1 MRQSSGHRR
10 QRLRVR
16 LDGTGKPENGHDARE
31 ARELIRNY
39 FEEFVNEKNVQVGNL
54 NFAAYFV
61 DHRADVPPG
70 PAGAIAYG
78 SGGSGNSQICM

>member
-1 MRQSSGHRR
+1 
-10 QRLRVR
+10 VR

-54 NFAAYFV
+54 NFAADFV
-61 DHRADVPPG
+61 ELGADVPPG
-70 PAGAIAYG
+70 PAANATH
-78 SGGSGNSQICM
+78 SGLIHPGFQGLSKLAVGNF